1 MKKKHW
7 LLFAWP
13 IIRRRRNIDGS
24 GNMKR
29 PDWLHTDEIVKLGSV
44 YGIRKE
50 VMVLSFVIRLKW
62 FFKDR
67 WGSYAIAIGLMTAVS
82 LLATIPPKLIGNT
95 IDAIDRGTLTSSS
108 LNQTVVLLV
117 CLSLLLYVMVY
128 IWITTLFGNS
138 ALIEMMLRGRFLK
151 HLTKMTPAFFQRN
164 STGQLMALATNDIL
178 AIGQTAGYGVMTLV
192 NTLVGASV
200 VIAMML
206 SLISAKL
213 MIAALVPLPLLVLVI
228 SKLGNQVRVRFI
240 AAQESFGKMNDHVL
254 ESISGIRVIRSYVQ
268 ENHDLVAFDRM
279 TSEVM
284 NKNKRVSIL
293 NAMFQPLISLIVGV
307 SYCIGIGYGSYLVFQ
322 NEISL
327 GQLISF
333 NIYLGMLI
341 WPMIAFGEFINVLQR
356 GSASADRVETAFAQQ
371 ADIQDALEPVRI
383 EVPTVIEM
391 RDLTFTYPTANHP
404 SLNGVSFRLERGQTL
419 GIVGRTGSGKSTLL
433 KQLLRQYASEKE
445 KLFISHIPIEDI
457 ALDLMKR
464 WVAYVPQEHLLL
476 SKSIRDNIALGKP
489 NATPNEIARAIEMAS
504 FTQDIDQMPEGL
516 ETIVG
521 ENGVMLSGGQKQR
534 LAIARAL
541 LIDSEILLLD
551 DSLSAVDARTESR
564 IISQI
569 RQERA
574 GKTTLITSHRLSAVS
589 HANWILVLDDGRI
602 REEGTHDELILHGG
616 WYKEQWERQQMEASL
631 EE

>member
-1 MKKKHW
+1 M
-7 LLFAWP
+7 
-13 IIRRRRNIDGS
+13 
-24 GNMKR
+24 
-29 PDWLHTDEIVKLGSV
+29 
-44 YGIRKE
+44 
-50 VMVLSFVIRLKW
+50 SFVTRLRW

-67 WGSYAIAIGLMTAVS
+67 WGSYAIAVGLMSLVS
-82 LLATIPPKLIGNT
+82 LLSTIPPNLIGKTVDN
-95 IDAIDRGTLTSSS
+95 IKDGQLTASG
-108 LNQTVVLLV
+108 LTQTVLLLIG
-117 CLSLLLYVMVY
+117 LSLLLYVLVY

-138 ALIEMMLRGRFLK
+138 ALIEKLLRGRLLA

-200 VIAMML
+200 VVVMMI
-206 SLISAKL
+206 SLVSYKL
-213 MIAALVPLPLLVLVI
+213 MIAALIPLPLLAVVI
-228 SKLGNQVRVRFI
+228 NKLGKKVRTRFLD
-240 AAQESFGKMNDHVL
+240 AQASFGKMNDHAL

-268 ENHDLVAFDRM
+268 ENNDLEAFDKV

-284 NKNKRVSIL
+284 DKNKRVSIL
-293 NAMFQPLISLIVGV
+293 NALFQPLISSIVGV
-307 SYCIGIGYGSYLVFQ
+307 SYSIGIGYGSYLVFQ
-322 NEISL
+322 DEISL

-341 WPMIAFGEFINVLQR
+341 WPMISFGEFINVLQR
-356 GSASADRVETAFAQQ
+356 GSASADRLDTALTQKP
-371 ADIQDALEPVRI
+371 DLQDADKPI
-383 EVPTVIEM
+383 AIDVPASIEM
-391 RDLTFTYPTANHP
+391 KQLTFTYPTASGP
-404 SLNGVSFRLERGQTL
+404 SLDHVSFRLERGQTL
-419 GIVGRTGSGKSTLL
+419 GIVGKTGSGKSTLL
-433 KQLLRQYASEKE
+433 KQLLRQYPVDRE
-445 KLFISHIPIEDI
+445 KLII
-457 ALDLMKR
+457 AGVPVERIAIDQMKR
-464 WVAYVPQEHLLL
+464 WIAYVPQEHLLL

-489 NATPNEIARAIEMAS
+489 DASPEEIARAIQMAS
-504 FTQDIDQMPEGL
+504 FTEDIAQMPEGL

-564 IISQI
+564 ILHHI
-569 RQERA
+569 RLERA
-574 GKTTLITSHRLSAVS
+574 GKTTLISTHRLSAVS
-589 HANWILVLDDGRI
+589 HADWIIVLNDGRI
-602 REEGTHDELILHGG
+602 IEEGTHDELMLFGG